1 MVSGGLCAYC
11 SMPHIS
17 LQARLR
23 LGLSYKEKLPMA
35 DSGVP
40 EGFMPNTRPSPVTDA
55 WEPMYEKVTP
65 EALVIGLWLRQAH
78 TNRRGLIHGGVIAAL
93 ADKAMGHSC
102 GRKISGALTSLV
114 TVNLSLDY
122 VSSAKIGQWLTVE
135 SDVIRT
141 GKTLCFAQCLV
152 KADGEVIARG
162 NASFRVV
169 SREP

>member
-1 MVSGGLCAYC
+1 MTDA
-11 SMPHIS
+11 
-17 LQARLR
+17 A
-23 LGLSYKEKLPMA
+23 A
-35 DSGVP
+35 P
-40 EGFMPNTRPSPVTDA
+40 EGFTRNTRPSPVTDV
-55 WEPMYEKVTP
+55 WEPLYEKVTSD
-65 EALVIGLWLRQAH
+65 AVILGLWLREAH

-102 GRKISGALTSLV
+102 GQKMGGANTSLV

-122 VSSAKIGQWLTVE
+122 IASAKIGQWLTVE

-141 GKTLCFAQCLV
+141 GKTLCFTQCLV

-169 SREP
+169 ARKLEGNPT